1 MKQWLN
7 SLRDRRLMTCALL
20 SSAFFALMTVLGSD
34 LRASGALQQP
44 FWQAA
49 LLFVFWTALYGAA
62 LSALFVLVSRAS
74 NGERKAEGWFGRV
87 TGSFAFAFVLLI
99 LCWLPA
105 WLAFWPGSF
114 SPDSITQFYA
124 YYNQD
129 HSSHHPLLHT
139 LLLGFC
145 MMLGIDNHP
154 DAYATGGLA
163 LYCGIQLVLTAGCAA
178 YGVSWLKRRGAPVWT
193 RIAVL
198 LLLALNPF
206 YASWGFYAQ
215 KDVLFGALVLVFC
228 LQLADL
234 WRFGWK
240 PLRLIG
246 FAVIAV
252 LMMLFRNNGIYA
264 LALLLP
270 FAIWWAKGRR
280 IRLTALLA
288 ICMALYVAVNAGLMY
303 VLYASEGSKVEI
315 LSIPLQQI
323 ARTLREDPS
332 ARELDEDGVLDTLFG
347 EEDIPALYD
356 EQIADPLKWSVDYDL
371 LDENIP
377 ALLNL
382 WARMGIRNFDT
393 YVEAFLAQNLP
404 YLLPYSD
411 MRQSFDF
418 GVQQIDWFPIE
429 ETSYL
434 PGLRAAYEEY
444 EHSLSFAGVPGT
456 RLLCHPAFYAWLAL
470 AGFAFACWRRRYSM
484 MTAFGFLIAVW
495 FTCLL
500 GPVAIMRYMLGLYYA
515 VPVLLAALWIPRSWP
530 QTRKE
535 ASAGK

>member
-1 MKQWLN
+1 MKQWLT
-7 SLRDRRLMTCALL
+7 SLRDKRLMTCALL
-20 SSAFFALMTVLGSD
+20 PSAFFALMTVLGGD
-34 LRASGALQQP
+34 LRANGALQQP
-44 FWQAA
+44 FWR
-49 LLFVFWTALYGAA
+49 GAV
-62 LSALFVLVSRAS
+62 LFVLWTVLFGAVLTVLFALVNRAS
-74 NGERKAEGWFGRV
+74 ASKGKPEGWFGHV
-87 TGSFAFAFVLLI
+87 TGSFAFAFLLLI
-99 LCWLPA
+99 ACWLPA

-114 SPDSITQFYA
+114 SPDSITQFYS

-129 HSSHHPLLHT
+129 HSAHHPLLHT

-154 DAYATGGLA
+154 EAYATGGLA

-178 YGVSWLKRRGAPVWT
+178 YGVSWLKRRGAPVWA

-198 LLLALNPF
+198 LLFALNPF
-206 YASWGFYAQ
+206 YAPWGFYAQ

-240 PLRLIG
+240 PLRLIS

-270 FAIWWAKGRR
+270 FAVWWAKGRR
-280 IRLTALLA
+280 IRMTALIA
-288 ICMALYVAVNAGLMY
+288 VCMALYVAANAGLMY

-323 ARTLREDPS
+323 ARTLKEDPS
-332 ARELDEDGVLDTLFG
+332 ARELDEEGVLDTLFG
-347 EEDIPALYD
+347 EQDIPALYD
-356 EQIADPLKWSVDYDL
+356 EQIADPLKWSVDDDA

-377 ALLNL
+377 ALLKL
-382 WARMGIRNFDT
+382 WAKMGIRNFDT

-418 GVQQIDWFPIE
+418 GVQQPDWFPIE
-429 ETSYL
+429 EISYL
-434 PGLRAAYEEY
+434 PALRTAYESY
-444 EHSLSFAGVPGT
+444 EDTLSFMGIPGT
-456 RLLCHPAFYAWLAL
+456 RLLCDPALYVWLAL
-470 AGFAFACWRRRYSM
+470 AGFAFACFRRMRGM
-484 MTAFGFLIAVW
+484 MAAFGFLIAVW

-500 GPVAIMRYMLGLYYA
+500 GPVAIMRYLLGLYDA
-515 VPVLLAALWIPRSWP
+515 VPVLWAAMLI
-530 QTRKE
+530 RKP
-535 ASAGK
+535 ADVSAPETNN